1 MAKAVTVRLGDE
13 SSSFAFAKLDREKL
27 YGRKE
32 RQVIDPD
39 GGRCTPAWLSSDGVA
54 LVPPGGVA
62 MLFVDDAFLTIERS
76 SLKAVDATD
85 TELPVKPSTLGVEQ
99 VLEAVDAATVLDHCI
114 ATVYVLAPETLGP
127 TLAAELAAGKI
138 FRAPFNYRDDTMLET
153 MFLVRNEAGIFAL
166 VGRPHG
172 YAMVAKDAAPATAE
186 EEHDDLG
193 DDLDF
198 SMTWRGSWS
207 LPSSKGGRALRMWPP
222 RSGTSATPAP

>member
-1 MAKAVTVRLGDE
+1 MAKAITVQWNGE
-13 SSSFAFAKLDREKL
+13 SSSFSFSKLDREKL

-32 RQVIDPD
+32 RQVMDPD
-39 GGRCTPAWLSSDGVA
+39 GGRCTPAWLSSDGAA

-62 MLFVDDAFLTIERS
+62 MLFVDEAFLTIERS
-76 SLKAVDATD
+76 SLKATDAAGA
-85 TELPVKPSTLGVEQ
+85 ELPIQPSTLGVEQ
-99 VLEAVDAATVLDHCI
+99 VLEPVDAATVLDHCI

-138 FRAPFNYRDDTMLET
+138 FRAPFNYRDDYMLET
-153 MFLVRNEAGIFAL
+153 MFLVRNEAGIYAL

-172 YAMVAKDAAPATAE
+172 HTMVAKDMAPATAAE

-198 SMTWRGSWS
+198 SM
-207 LPSSKGGRALRMWPP
+207 M
-222 RSGTSATPAP
+222 